1 MKSTVLASAVVLAS
15 ADWEA
20 FKAKYGKVYNG
31 PEEEEHRQTYEANM
45 QWAADN
51 SNADVTFG
59 ENQFADLTQ
68 NQYRTAAG
76 LGYKANK
83 GNLPHLG
90 VHEYNGEELAESVDW
105 TTKGAVTP
113 VKDQGQCGSC
123 WAFSTTGGME
133 GAWQIASGSLTS
145 MSEQQLVDC
154 STQNSGCNGGSMELA
169 FNFAG
174 TVNVATEASYPY
186 TARDGTCKSTGTTAI
201 PRGGVTGYKSVGQSS
216 DSLKSALQTGPVS
229 VAIEADQMAFQ
240 LYSGGV
246 LKSGCGTNLDHGV
259 LAVGYTADA
268 FKVKNSWGSSWGEN
282 GYLQISTSGNTCGIH
297 SDASY
302 PTVSAS
308 VEVQDEPRQYA
319 KGFVRMPRN
328 AAVPVDTITDED
340 RAAAPTKLD
349 WTETAGSVS
358 AVKDQAQ
365 CGSCWAFSATE
376 GIESGV
382 FHTTGQTSPE
392 LSPQQIVSCD
402 KTDGGC
408 NGGDL
413 PTAFDYV
420 ESANGLSTE
429 EEYPYS
435 AATKIGVSGKC
446 KTDKIQPAV
455 TVTGYKYAVPACQG
469 GACSNQD
476 EDGLKAALNK
486 HGPLSV
492 CINAET
498 WNNYNSGV
506 YTARCSGAYNKL
518 DHCVQLVGYDTTAS
532 TPFWKVRN
540 SWGSSWGEDGFIRLP
555 MGKNACGIAD
565 EAMYVEAQLAAAVV

>member
-1 MKSTVLASAVVLAS
+1 
-15 ADWEA
+15 
-20 FKAKYGKVYNG
+20 
-31 PEEEEHRQTYEANM
+31 
-45 QWAADN
+45 
-51 SNADVTFG
+51 
-59 ENQFADLTQ
+59 
-68 NQYRTAAG
+68 
-76 LGYKANK
+76 
-83 GNLPHLG
+83 
-90 VHEYNGEELAESVDW
+90 
-105 TTKGAVTP
+105 
-113 VKDQGQCGSC
+113 
-123 WAFSTTGGME
+123 
-133 GAWQIASGSLTS
+133 
-145 MSEQQLVDC
+145 
-154 STQNSGCNGGSMELA
+154 MELA

-429 EEYPYS
+429 DEYPYS